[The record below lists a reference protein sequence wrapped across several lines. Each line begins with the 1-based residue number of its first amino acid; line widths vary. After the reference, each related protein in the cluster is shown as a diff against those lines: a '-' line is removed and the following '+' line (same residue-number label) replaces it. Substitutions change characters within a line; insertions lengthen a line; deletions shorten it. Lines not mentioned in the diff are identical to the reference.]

1 MNSTILLVLIFFLVI
16 IFIIRMLME
25 GAQAKLTAEQKL
37 SLLDSFTRMRKLRS
51 ISIIVLAGGFF
62 LLLYLL
68 PQYASALT
76 ISFFVVFVMYFLSV
90 QYFTLQKLKS
100 LNMPPHYITRYLL
113 STGIFIV
120 GFIGILVFM
129 WMELNKK
136 SSWEYAADAYK
147 NLERKNYNEAISN
160 YNLAI
165 EEDSLGNYFLNR
177 GTAKY
182 FTLDTT
188 GACADWKQAQKL
200 GESSAENYLNNFCR

>member
-1 MNSTILLVLIFFLVI
+1 MNTTILLVLIFFLVI

-37 SLLDSFTRMRKLRS
+37 SLLDSFTPMRKFRS

-68 PQYASALT
+68 PQYASTLT
-76 ISFFVVFVMYFLSV
+76 ICFLVVFVLYFLAV
-90 QYFTLQKLKS
+90 QYFTLQKLKT
-100 LNMPPHYITRYLL
+100 LNMPTHYITRYLW
-113 STGIFIV
+113 SMAIFIV

-136 SSWEYAADAYK
+136 SSWEYAEDAYK
-147 NLERKNYNEAISN
+147 NLERKNYEEAISY

-165 EEDSLGNYFLNR
+165 EEDSVGNYFLNR

-182 FTLDTT
+182 FTLDST
-188 GACADWKQAQKL
+188 GACADWKLAQQL
-200 GESSAENYLNNFCR
+200 GDTSAKNYLNNFCH